1 MKGLNLLSD
10 VLFYTAPLKHF
21 DSNELNTSVSFSP
34 AIGEPI
40 GRVSSYENL
49 RVSMSSQVSSSSYG
63 SGQEDF
69 DSMGDVLIWG
79 NAPGPHSGINDSS
92 LPQPLESTSVFDVH
106 SVACG
111 AQHAVLVTKQG
122 EVYSWGDEHGGRLG
136 HGVDADS
143 SHPKLITAISGLNVE
158 HVACGEFHT
167 CAVTLSGD
175 LYTWGDGAHNPG
187 LLGHGNDTSHWI
199 PKQLC
204 GPISGL
210 HVSSVSCGPW
220 HTAVITSSGYLYTFG
235 DGAFGAL
242 GHGDREGAR
251 VPRLVETLREMRTVQ
266 VACGV
271 WHTAAI
277 VEVPDRRIDL
287 NSPSGKLFTWG
298 DGDKGRLGH
307 GDTEP
312 KLIPG
317 CVMLLSELAFC
328 RVACGHDITVA
339 LCNSG
344 RVYTMGS
351 TAYGQ
356 LGDANSNGK
365 LPTCVGGN
373 IKNHFV
379 EEISCGAYHVAV
391 LTAKT
396 EVYTWG
402 KGVNGQLGHGD
413 IRDRNTPTL
422 VEALKDKQ
430 VKMVVC
436 GSDFTVAI
444 CLHKWISSAD
454 QSICSGCRS
463 PFSFRRKRHNCYNC
477 GLVFC
482 KNCSSRKAM
491 RASLAP
497 NLYKPYR
504 VCDDCYNKLKK
515 GPNSG
520 PRPRTPKDQYGS
532 LLIEE
537 TIDGNGNAR
546 VYGNLSRL
554 SSVESRPSVSKITSR
569 LPPSLS
575 ILGQANQSTSDSS
588 NTNGTYK
595 SSKRIFSISV
605 PASRAASRSASP
617 LSRRASTPTA
627 AMAATTACFSS
638 PDMCFLGPHSSED
651 GLLQE
656 VTKLRSQVNIRF
668 LSI

>member
-1 MKGLNLLSD
+1 M
-10 VLFYTAPLKHF
+10 LFYTTPLKHL
-21 DSNELNTSVSFSP
+21 DSNELNTSVSFSA
-34 AIGEPI
+34 AISEPI

-69 DSMGDVLIWG
+69 DAKGDVLIWG
-79 NAPGPHSGINDSS
+79 NVPGPPNNNTDSS
-92 LPQPLESTSVFDVH
+92 LPRPLESTSVFDVH

-175 LYTWGDGAHNPG
+175 LYTWGDGVNNPG
-187 LLGHGNDTSHWI
+187 LLGHGNDSSHWM

-204 GPISGL
+204 GSISGL

-242 GHGDREGAR
+242 GHGGRESSR
-251 VPRLVETLREMRTVQ
+251 MPRLIESLKEMRTVQ

-277 VEVPDRRIDL
+277 VEVPDMRIDP

-307 GDTEP
+307 GDTKP
-312 KLIPG
+312 KLVPG
-317 CVMLLSELAFC
+317 CVMSLSEPAFC
-328 RVACGHDITVA
+328 RVACGHDLTVA

-356 LGDANSNGK
+356 LGDPNTDGK

-391 LTAKT
+391 LTSKA

-402 KGVNGQLGHGD
+402 KGANGRLGHGD
-413 IRDRNTPTL
+413 IKDRNTPTL
-422 VEALKDKQ
+422 VDALKDKQ

-444 CLHKWISSAD
+444 CLQKWISSAD

-515 GPNSG
+515 GPSSG
-520 PRPRTPKDQYGS
+520 PRQHTPKDRYGS

-537 TIDGNGNAR
+537 TMDGNGNGR

-554 SSVESRPSVSKITSR
+554 SSVESRPSISKITSR

-575 ILGQANQSTSDSS
+575 IMGHANQSTSDSS

-617 LSRRASTPTA
+617 LSRRACTPTS
-627 AMAATTACFSS
+627 AMAATTAFFSS
-638 PDMCFLGPHSSED
+638 PDMCFLGPHDSED
-651 GLLQE
+651 GLAQE
-656 VTKLRSQVNIRF
+656 VSKLRLQVNIRF
-668 LSI
+668 LFI

>member
-10 VLFYTAPLKHF
+10 VLLYTSPLKHL

-34 AIGEPI
+34 ATGEAMS
-40 GRVSSYENL
+40 RVSSYENL

-69 DSMGDVLIWG
+69 DAMGDVLIWG
-79 NAPGPHSGINDSS
+79 NSPGAYSSNIDSS
-92 LPQPLESTSVFDVH
+92 LPRSLETTCVFDVH

-111 AQHAVLVTKQG
+111 ARHAVLINKQG
-122 EVYSWGDEHGGRLG
+122 EVYSWGEEHGGRLG

-143 SHPKLITAISGLNVE
+143 SHPKLITATSGLSVD

-175 LYTWGDGAHNPG
+175 LYTWGDGAHSPG

-204 GPISGL
+204 GPVSGL

-220 HTAVITSSGYLYTFG
+220 HTAVVTSSGYLYTFG

-242 GHGDREGAR
+242 GHGDRESAR
-251 VPRLVETLREMRTVQ
+251 VPRLVETLKEMRTVQ

-277 VEVPDRRIDL
+277 VEVPDMRVDP
-287 NSPSGKLFTWG
+287 NFPSGKLFTWG

-312 KLIPG
+312 KLLPG
-317 CVMLLSELAFC
+317 CVMSLSEPAFC
-328 RVACGHDITVA
+328 RVACGHDMTVA
-339 LCNSG
+339 LCTSG

-351 TAYGQ
+351 AAYGQ
-356 LGDANSNGK
+356 LGDPNSTVK
-365 LPTCVGGN
+365 LPTCVGGS
-373 IKNHFV
+373 IKNRFV

-391 LTAKT
+391 LTTKT

-402 KGVNGQLGHGD
+402 KGANGRLGHGD
-413 IRDRNTPTL
+413 TKDRNTPTL

-454 QSICSGCRS
+454 QSVCSGCRS
-463 PFSFRRKRHNCYNC
+463 PFNFRRKRHNCYNC

-482 KNCSSRKAM
+482 KICSNRKAM

-497 NLYKPYR
+497 SLYKPYR
-504 VCDDCYNKLKK
+504 VCEDCYSKLKK
-515 GPNSG
+515 EPGNGS
-520 PRPRTPKDQYGS
+520 RPRTPKDHSGP

-537 TIDGNGNAR
+537 SIDGNGNTR

-554 SSVESRPSVSKITSR
+554 SSSESRPSVSKNMIR

-575 ILGQANQSTSDSS
+575 IIGHGNQSTTGSS
-588 NTNGTYK
+588 NTISTCK
-595 SSKRIFSISV
+595 SSKRMFSLSV

-617 LSRRASTPTA
+617 LSRMASTPTA
-627 AMAATTACFSS
+627 AMAATTDCFPS
-638 PDMCFLGPHSSED
+638 PDMGFLGSHLADD
-651 GLLQE
+651 GLAQE
-656 VTKLRSQVNIRF
+656 VSKLKSQVILRF
-668 LSI
+668 LFL